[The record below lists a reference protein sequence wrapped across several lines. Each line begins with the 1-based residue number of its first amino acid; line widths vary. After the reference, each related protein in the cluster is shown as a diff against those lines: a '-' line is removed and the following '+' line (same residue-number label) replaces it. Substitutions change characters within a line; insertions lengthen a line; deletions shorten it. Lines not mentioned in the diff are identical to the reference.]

1 MNLFSK
7 IIWLVFALIFAG
19 CSKDDFDANS
29 PSGLVAEITNGEGET
44 ISRYSYNKKQQ
55 VTESWHT
62 DIAFPHNEKQHYSY
76 IYDNSNKLTGKKGY
90 EPGIIYMS
98 SMTGASG
105 KDVDY
110 QYSYDEK
117 GRLKSI
123 KVDYDYDI
131 EGWVNADYSRLST
144 FEYSDDKLVTMTVST
159 IDPAGNSIPGYS
171 KYYYNDKGNIAK
183 TTDNV
188 IIDNKERIIS
198 QAVFTYDTM
207 KAPRYPDPGPV
218 SKSNVL
224 TRTETSY
231 NYNEAEIMSVAY
243 TSVFQYEYTYN
254 DYGYPLTQ
262 VETYPN
268 EIKNSKQ
275 FKYVKQ

>member
-1 MNLFSK
+1 MNLYNK
-7 IIWLVFALIFAG
+7 INLLLIVLISAG
-19 CSKDDFDANS
+19 CSKNDFDANS
-29 PSGLVAEITNGEGET
+29 PSGLVAEITNGEGE
-44 ISRYSYNKKQQ
+44 IVSRYTYNKKQQ
-55 VTESWHT
+55 VTESWHS
-62 DIAFPHNEKQHYSY
+62 DIAFSSNERQHYKY
-76 IYDNSNKLTGKKGY
+76 IYNNSNKLTEKKGY

-98 SMTGASG
+98 SITGASG

-110 QYSYDEK
+110 QYSYDEN
-117 GRLKSI
+117 GRTKSI

-131 EGWVNADYSRLST
+131 EGWGNSDYSRLST
-144 FEYSDDKLVTMTVST
+144 FEYPDDKHVIVTVNT
-159 IDPAGNSIPGYS
+159 IDPAGNSIPGFS
-171 KYYYNDKGNIAK
+171 KYYYNENGNIAK